1 LATLTKKNVLTVAR
15 LKGIF
20 EEVNNDALHIAKA
33 CGDLILERALPLTPM
48 ESGKLRESGRVE
60 MTGTG
65 KNIQVRVAF
74 GNDDDVNYAAVVHED
89 LNSDKHFTVEGT
101 GPKYLEQ
108 AVNESK
114 DEIESLI
121 GNLYEQSIASRAR
134 S

>member
-74 GNDDDVNYAAVVHED
+74 GNDDVNYAAVVHED
-89 LNSDKHFTVEGT
+89 LNSDKHFTEPGT
-101 GPKYLEQ
+101 GPKFLEQ

-114 DEIESLI
+114 DEIETLI
-121 GNLYEQSIASRAR
+121 GNLYEQSLVKRIR

>member
-101 GPKYLEQ
+101 GPKYLE
-108 AVNESK
+108 
-114 DEIESLI
+114 
-121 GNLYEQSIASRAR
+121 ASGKRIKGR
-134 S
+134 D